1 MIEKVVLDYLTAE
14 LNVPVMMEVPEVPS
28 GDFPDVPARFVVIEK
43 VGASK
48 ENHGTTAS
56 LAFQSYA
63 ESMYEAAALDEVV
76 REAVENIIVLNAV
89 AGVRLT
95 SNYNHTDPRTKQ
107 YRYQCVYDIYYV

>member
-14 LNVPVMMEVPEVPS
+14 LDVPVMMETPEVPS
-28 GDFPDVPARFVVIEK
+28 EDFPEAPGRFVVIEK

-48 ENHGTTAS
+48 ENCATTAS

-63 ESMYEAAALDEVV
+63 ESMYEAAALDEAV
-76 REAVENIIVLNAV
+76 REAVEGIIVLNEV

-107 YRYQCVYDIYYV
+107 YRYQCVYDFYFV